1 MSQARCGGC
10 VPVHC
15 KPSRD
20 PYLGASV
27 RVRPG
32 PYAGLMASDT
42 REQLLELLGDDL
54 LLRRGVY
61 QAQVGSFF
69 EHDSCATCTCLC
81 LAIRMQ

>member
-1 MSQARCGGC
+1 
-10 VPVHC
+10 
-15 KPSRD
+15 
-20 PYLGASV
+20 
-27 RVRPG
+27 
-32 PYAGLMASDT
+32 MASDT